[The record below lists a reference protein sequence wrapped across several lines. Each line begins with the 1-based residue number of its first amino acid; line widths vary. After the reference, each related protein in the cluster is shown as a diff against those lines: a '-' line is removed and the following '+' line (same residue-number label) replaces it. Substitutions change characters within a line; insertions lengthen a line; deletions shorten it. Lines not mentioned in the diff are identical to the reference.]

1 MVDLCRKAPRFL
13 IGFSVSDLYGF
24 PAKEVKDMF
33 PVPIAVQAFIAG
45 AAAGRQICDL
55 VDD

>member
-55 VDD
+55 FDD